1 MAHQQACLVYVAAT
15 AEKRDAVRVQLKEAG
30 YTVCEVKADLEEA
43 LASQAGQTALSDGL
57 KECIESSDVC
67 VFLLPEDPASD
78 GLMGAA
84 AGAADSCG
92 KPVVGVIEGRRS
104 TYPEEFQDTAHSMV
118 REGSPSFPKAIGGE
132 EIWERADRTRV
143 TERPFKTVKCQ

>member
-15 AEKRDAVRVQLKEAG
+15 AEKRDAVRTQLEEAG
-30 YTVCEVKADLEEA
+30 YAVCEVKADLEEA
-43 LASQAGQTALSDGL
+43 LAGQAGETALSEGL

-78 GLMGAA
+78 GIMGAA

-92 KPVVGVIEGRRS
+92 KPVIGVIAGSRS
-104 TYPEEFQDTAHSMV
+104 AYPEEFQDTAHSMV
-118 REGSPSFPKAIGGE
+118 REDSPSFSKAIGGE
-132 EIWERADRTRV
+132 EIWERPDRTRI
-143 TERPFKTVKCQ
+143 TERTFKTVKCQ